1 MDYFSDDSAHS
12 SFSLNEPADSTP
24 EDKITRKR
32 WARGVL
38 AFYLCL
44 FLAGATMIARQ
55 TPIFSSGTEQ
65 HVSLQTDV
73 QLDH

>member
-1 MDYFSDDSAHS
+1 MDYFSEDSAHS
-12 SFSLNEPADSTP
+12 SFSLNEPAESTP

-38 AFYLCL
+38 AFYICL

-55 TPIFSSGTEQ
+55 AAIVSSGTEQ
-65 HVSLQTDV
+65 HVSLHTDV
-73 QLDH
+73 L

>member
-1 MDYFSDDSAHS
+1 MDYFSDDSAYS

-38 AFYLCL
+38 AFYICL
-44 FLAGATMIARQ
+44 FLAGATNDSAPDCDLLKWHR
-55 TPIFSSGTEQ
+55 TAC
-65 HVSLQTDV
+65 LLAD
-73 QLDH
+73 

>member
-12 SFSLNEPADSTP
+12 SFYLNEPAKSTP

-32 WARGVL
+32 WTRGVL
-38 AFYLCL
+38 AFYVCL

-55 TPIFSSGTEQ
+55 TAIFSGSTEQ

-73 QLDH
+73 QLSH

>member
-12 SFSLNEPADSTP
+12 SFYLNEPAESTP

-32 WARGVL
+32 WGRGVL
-38 AFYLCL
+38 AFYVCL

-55 TPIFSSGTEQ
+55 TATFSSGTEQ
-65 HVSLQTDV
+65 HVSLHTDV
-73 QLDH
+73 QLNH